1 MKAIKLKLK
10 KLEQVCLI
18 ILLVLQN
25 EHLRE
30 QICLLIHVL

>member
-18 ILLVLQN
+18 ILQN
-25 EHLRE
+25 DLLLE
-30 QICLLIHVL
+30 QILLLIHVL

>member
-1 MKAIKLKLK
+1 MKMKTLKLKLK

-18 ILLVLQN
+18 ILQN
-25 EHLRE
+25 DMLLE